1 MNFFKRKIVTPT
13 FAVHNLEGQKINFG
27 LTFKNGEIHINPNAM
42 DKGTYVL
49 SMIEGERKEIREFV
63 VE

>member
-1 MNFFKRKIVTPT
+1 
-13 FAVHNLEGQKINFG
+13 
-27 LTFKNGEIHINPNAM
+27 M

-63 VE
+63 VEWMIKVAVNRFSINI